1 MVYQIYYGDD
11 RPRRVMF
18 DIEVYLAINDSH
30 KDDKDKWYVEMH
42 SSAYISGAVEFLMD
56 KAHHK
61 DFDMNFPFYEFRDDC
76 NKLEELRGWLWETHN
91 NYPRTMKEASKDKDE
106 WMEYIKKKI
115 YDFAEKYGLYVNED

>member
-18 DIEVYLAINDSH
+18 DIEVYLAINDRH
-30 KDDKDKWYVEMH
+30 KDDEDKWYVEMH

-61 DFDMNFPFYEFRDDC
+61 DFDMNFLFYEFRDDC
-76 NKLEELRGWLWETHN
+76 NELEELRGWLWETHN
-91 NYPRTMKEASKDKDE
+91 NHPRTMKEASKDKDE
-106 WMEYIKKKI
+106 WMEYIRKKI
-115 YDFAEKYGLYVNED
+115 YNFAEKYSLYVNED